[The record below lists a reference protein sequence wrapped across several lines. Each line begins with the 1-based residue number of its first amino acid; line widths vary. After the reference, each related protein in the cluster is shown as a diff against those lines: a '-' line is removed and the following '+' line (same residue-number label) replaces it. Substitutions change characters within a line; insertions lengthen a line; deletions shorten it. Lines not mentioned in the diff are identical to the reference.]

1 MTATAKA
8 PMHIDFR
15 IDGGIAAFPGLAQP
29 VRIDCAELPERDAAR
44 LRDLVRKADFFG
56 VAAPAAAAPVN
67 DARAY
72 TIVVDDGVQ
81 CRTLTL
87 AEPIADAPMRELV
100 AELRLR
106 ANAVRARR
114 GAA

>member
-1 MTATAKA
+1 MAATGKA

-29 VRIDCAELPERDAAR
+29 VRIDCAALPERDAKR
-44 LRDLVRKADFFG
+44 LQDLVRKADFFG
-56 VAAPAAAAPVN
+56 APEPVGSAPIP

-72 TIVVDDGVQ
+72 TIVVDDGLQ

-87 AEPIADAPMRELV
+87 AEPIADRPMRELV

-106 ANAVRARR
+106 ANAIR
-114 GAA
+114 GRGGTT